1 MKQKKRSEINE
12 KDTWDLSVLYKNTEA
27 FKEEYK
33 KLKEDIKEIEKY
45 KGKLLESADTL
56 LNFLKLEDTLERR
69 LYKLYYYAHLNFDV
83 DTTNAKS
90 LELTAEISQ
99 LITIYSTLTSFVDPE
114 LLKAEYAKILNFYNE
129 KPELLTY
136 RFNLENLYRYKKH
149 TLKENEEKILST
161 LSEAL
166 NASDEI
172 YESLTDSDL
181 TFGNIVVDGKRIE
194 FTESNYSTFI
204 ESNDRKVRQ
213 KAFNILFKNY
223 QKYIHT
229 IANTF
234 RFHVETASKLA
245 KLKHYE
251 SSLAAS
257 LFQENIDIKVYENL
271 IKTVRK
277 NLSTLYDYYNL
288 KKEVLGLDKLHLYDI
303 YANMVSDIDVKY
315 TFDEAKNI
323 VLDALGIL
331 GTDYQKKLTKA
342 FNNRFIDIYNNKGK
356 RSGAYSS
363 GFYDTPPYI
372 LLNYEGG
379 YSDLTTL
386 AHELGH
392 SMHTM
397 YSCENNPYNT
407 SSYQIFVAEVAST
420 VNELLLLKYL
430 LKKTDSKK
438 EKLFL
443 LNKLLELF
451 KGTIFRQ
458 TMFAEFEKNM
468 YESHEKGIV
477 LTPEYLNSE
486 YYKLVCD
493 YFGRDV
499 VKDKLIQYE
508 WMRIPHFYYNF
519 YVYKYAIGLSAA
531 CKIVHD
537 IELNGEKAISNYLAF
552 LKTGGSMYPSEE
564 LKIAGVDISSPE
576 FIEEA
581 ISMFEG
587 TISEF
592 REIYRK

>member
-1 MKQKKRSEINE
+1 MKQKKRSEIKE
-12 KDTWDLSVLYKNTEA
+12 EDTWDLSVLYKNTEA

-33 KLKEDIKEIEKY
+33 KLKDDIKEIEKY

-114 LLKAEYAKILNFYNE
+114 LLKAEYAKILNFYDE

-271 IKTVRK
+271 IKTVRE

-581 ISMFEG
+581 ISMFKE

>member
-1 MKQKKRSEINE
+1 MKQKKRSEIKE
-12 KDTWDLSVLYKNTEA
+12 EDTWDLSVLYKNTEA

-83 DTTNAKS
+83 DTTSAKS

-99 LITIYSTLTSFVDPE
+99 LITVYSTLTSFVDPE
-114 LLKAEYAKILNFYNE
+114 LLKAEYAKILRFYEE

-477 LTPEYLNSE
+477 LTPEYLNRE

-581 ISMFEG
+581 IFMFKE

>member
-12 KDTWDLSVLYKNTEA
+12 KDTWDLSVLYKNVEA

-33 KLKEDIKEIEKY
+33 KLKDDIKEIEKY

-114 LLKAEYAKILNFYNE
+114 LLKAEYAKILRFYEE

-181 TFGNIVVDGKRIE
+181 TFGNIIVDGKRVE

-271 IKTVRK
+271 IKTVRE

-581 ISMFEG
+581 ISMFKE

>member
-1 MKQKKRSEINE
+1 MKQKKRSEIKE
-12 KDTWDLSVLYKNTEA
+12 EDTWDLSVLYKNTEA

-33 KLKEDIKEIEKY
+33 KLKDDIKEIEKY

-114 LLKAEYAKILNFYNE
+114 LLKAEYAKILRFYEE

-271 IKTVRK
+271 IKTVRE

-581 ISMFEG
+581 ISMFKE

>member
-12 KDTWDLSVLYKNTEA
+12 KDTWDLSVLYNNTEA

-149 TLKENEEKILST
+149 TLRENAEKILST

-581 ISMFEG
+581 IFMFKE

>member
-12 KDTWDLSVLYKNTEA
+12 KDTWDLSVLYNNTEA

-149 TLKENEEKILST
+149 TLRENEEKILST

-181 TFGNIVVDGKRIE
+181 TFVNIIVDGKRVE

-315 TFDEAKNI
+315 TFDKAKNI

>member
-12 KDTWDLSVLYKNTEA
+12 KDTWDLSVLYNNTEA

-181 TFGNIVVDGKRIE
+181 TFGNIIVDGKRVE

-303 YANMVSDIDVKY
+303 YANMVLDIDVKY

-581 ISMFEG
+581 ISMFKE

>member
-1 MKQKKRSEINE
+1 
-12 KDTWDLSVLYKNTEA
+12 
-27 FKEEYK
+27 
-33 KLKEDIKEIEKY
+33 
-45 KGKLLESADTL
+45 
-56 LNFLKLEDTLERR
+56 
-69 LYKLYYYAHLNFDV
+69 
-83 DTTNAKS
+83 
-90 LELTAEISQ
+90 
-99 LITIYSTLTSFVDPE
+99 
-114 LLKAEYAKILNFYNE
+114 
-129 KPELLTY
+129 
-136 RFNLENLYRYKKH
+136 
-149 TLKENEEKILST
+149 
-161 LSEAL
+161 
-166 NASDEI
+166 
-172 YESLTDSDL
+172 
-181 TFGNIVVDGKRIE
+181 
-194 FTESNYSTFI
+194 
-204 ESNDRKVRQ
+204 
-213 KAFNILFKNY
+213 
-223 QKYIHT
+223 
-229 IANTF
+229 
-234 RFHVETASKLA
+234 
-245 KLKHYE
+245 
-251 SSLAAS
+251 
-257 LFQENIDIKVYENL
+257 
-271 IKTVRK
+271 
-277 NLSTLYDYYNL
+277 
-288 KKEVLGLDKLHLYDI
+288 
-303 YANMVSDIDVKY
+303 MVSDIDVKY

-493 YFGRDV
+493 YFGRDD

-581 ISMFEG
+581 ISMFKE

>member
-1 MKQKKRSEINE
+1 MKQKKRSEIKE
-12 KDTWDLSVLYKNTEA
+12 EDTWDLSVLYKNTEA

-33 KLKEDIKEIEKY
+33 KLKDDIKEIEKY

-257 LFQENIDIKVYENL
+257 LFQENIDIKVYDNL

-323 VLDALGIL
+323 VLDALGML

-581 ISMFEG
+581 ISMFKE

>member
-1 MKQKKRSEINE
+1 MKQKKRSEIKE
-12 KDTWDLSVLYKNTEA
+12 EDTWDLSVLYKNTEA

-33 KLKEDIKEIEKY
+33 KLKDDIKEIEKY

-251 SSLAAS
+251 SSLTAS

-581 ISMFEG
+581 ISMFKE

>member
-12 KDTWDLSVLYKNTEA
+12 KDTWDLSVLYNNTEA

-33 KLKEDIKEIEKY
+33 KLKDDIKEIEKY

-114 LLKAEYAKILNFYNE
+114 LLKAEYAKILRFYEE

-323 VLDALGIL
+323 VLDALGML

-581 ISMFEG
+581 IFMFKE

>member
-1 MKQKKRSEINE
+1 MKQKKRSEIKE
-12 KDTWDLSVLYKNTEA
+12 EDTWDLSVLYKNTEA

-33 KLKEDIKEIEKY
+33 KLKDDIKEIEKY

-204 ESNDRKVRQ
+204 EANDRKVRQ

-271 IKTVRK
+271 IKTVRE

-537 IELNGEKAISNYLAF
+537 IELNCEKAISNYLAF

-581 ISMFEG
+581 ISMFKE

>member
-33 KLKEDIKEIEKY
+33 KLKDDIKEIEKY

-181 TFGNIVVDGKRIE
+181 TFGNIVVDGKRVE

-271 IKTVRK
+271 IKTVRE

-397 YSCENNPYNT
+397 YSCENNSYNT

-430 LKKTDSKK
+430 LKKTDLKK

-581 ISMFEG
+581 ISMFKE

>member
-33 KLKEDIKEIEKY
+33 KLKDDIKEIEKY

-581 ISMFEG
+581 IFMFKE

>member
-33 KLKEDIKEIEKY
+33 KLKDDIKEIEKY

-271 IKTVRK
+271 IKTVRE

-581 ISMFEG
+581 ISMFKE

>member
-12 KDTWDLSVLYKNTEA
+12 KDTWDLSVLYNNTEA

-114 LLKAEYAKILNFYNE
+114 LLKAEYAKILRFYEE

-149 TLKENEEKILST
+149 TLRENAEKILST

-257 LFQENIDIKVYENL
+257 LFQENIDIKVYDNL

-323 VLDALGIL
+323 VLDALGML

-581 ISMFEG
+581 ISMFKE

>member
-1 MKQKKRSEINE
+1 MKQKKRSEIKE
-12 KDTWDLSVLYKNTEA
+12 EDTWDLSVLYKNTEA

-33 KLKEDIKEIEKY
+33 KLKDDIKEIEKY

-114 LLKAEYAKILNFYNE
+114 LLKAEYAKILRFYEE

-181 TFGNIVVDGKRIE
+181 TFGNIVVDGKRVE

-234 RFHVETASKLA
+234 RFHVEIASKLA

-251 SSLAAS
+251 SSLTAS

-303 YANMVSDIDVKY
+303 YANMVSAIDVKY

-323 VLDALGIL
+323 VLDALGML

-581 ISMFEG
+581 ISMFKE

>member
-12 KDTWDLSVLYKNTEA
+12 KDTWDLSVLYNNTEA

-271 IKTVRK
+271 IKTVRE

-581 ISMFEG
+581 ISMFKE

>member
-12 KDTWDLSVLYKNTEA
+12 KDTWDLSVLYNNTEA

-114 LLKAEYAKILNFYNE
+114 LLKAEYAKILRFYEE

-181 TFGNIVVDGKRIE
+181 TFGNIVVDGKRVE

-303 YANMVSDIDVKY
+303 YANMVLDIDVKY

-581 ISMFEG
+581 ISMFKE

>member
-1 MKQKKRSEINE
+1 MKQKKRSEIKE
-12 KDTWDLSVLYKNTEA
+12 EDTWDLSVLYKNTEA

-33 KLKEDIKEIEKY
+33 KLKDDIKEIEKY

-277 NLSTLYDYYNL
+277 NLSTLYDYYSL

-581 ISMFEG
+581 ISMFKE

>member
-1 MKQKKRSEINE
+1 MKQKKRSEIKE
-12 KDTWDLSVLYKNTEA
+12 EDTWDLSVLYKNTEA

-33 KLKEDIKEIEKY
+33 KLKDDIKEIEKY

-181 TFGNIVVDGKRIE
+181 TFGNIVVDGKRVE

-251 SSLAAS
+251 SSLTAS

-303 YANMVSDIDVKY
+303 YANMVLDIDVKY

-581 ISMFEG
+581 IFMFKE

>member
-1 MKQKKRSEINE
+1 MKQKKRSEIKE
-12 KDTWDLSVLYKNTEA
+12 EDTWDLSVLYKNTEA

-564 LKIAGVDISSPE
+564 LKTAGVDILSPE

-581 ISMFEG
+581 ISMFKE

-592 REIYRK
+592 QKIYRK

>member
-12 KDTWDLSVLYKNTEA
+12 KDTWDLSVLYNNTEA

-149 TLKENEEKILST
+149 TLRENAEKILST

>member
-12 KDTWDLSVLYKNTEA
+12 KDTWDLSVLYNNTEA

-149 TLKENEEKILST
+149 TLRENEEKILST

-407 SSYQIFVAEVAST
+407 SSYHIFVAEVAST

-477 LTPEYLNSE
+477 LTCEYLNKE

-493 YFGRDV
+493 YFGFDV
-499 VKDKLIQYE
+499 EKDKLIQYE

>member
-12 KDTWDLSVLYKNTEA
+12 KDTWDLSVLYNNTEA

-33 KLKEDIKEIEKY
+33 KLKDDIKEIEKY

-303 YANMVSDIDVKY
+303 YANMVLDIDVKY

-486 YYKLVCD
+486 YYNLVCD

-508 WMRIPHFYYNF
+508 WMRLPHFYYNF

-581 ISMFEG
+581 ISMFKE

>member
-1 MKQKKRSEINE
+1 MKQKKRSEIKE
-12 KDTWDLSVLYKNTEA
+12 EDTWDLSVLYKNTEA

-271 IKTVRK
+271 IKTVRE

-342 FNNRFIDIYNNKGK
+342 FNNHFIDIYNNKGK

-581 ISMFEG
+581 ISMFKE

>member
-1 MKQKKRSEINE
+1 MKQKKRSEIKE
-12 KDTWDLSVLYKNTEA
+12 EDTWDLSVLYKNTEA

-33 KLKEDIKEIEKY
+33 KLKDDIKEIEKY

-114 LLKAEYAKILNFYNE
+114 LLKAEYAKILRFYEE

-149 TLKENEEKILST
+149 TLRENAEKILST

-257 LFQENIDIKVYENL
+257 LFQENIDIKVYDNL

-323 VLDALGIL
+323 VLDALGML

-407 SSYQIFVAEVAST
+407 SSYQIFVVEVAST

-581 ISMFEG
+581 ISMFKE

>member
-33 KLKEDIKEIEKY
+33 KLKDDIKEIEKY

-114 LLKAEYAKILNFYNE
+114 LLKAEYAKILRFYEE

-251 SSLAAS
+251 SSLTAS

-581 ISMFEG
+581 ISMFKE

>member
-12 KDTWDLSVLYKNTEA
+12 KDTWDLSVLYNNTEA

-33 KLKEDIKEIEKY
+33 KLKDDIKEIEKY

-114 LLKAEYAKILNFYNE
+114 LLKAEYAKILRFYEE

-181 TFGNIVVDGKRIE
+181 TFGNIIVDGKRVE

-303 YANMVSDIDVKY
+303 YANMVLDIDVKY

-581 ISMFEG
+581 ISMFKE

>member
-1 MKQKKRSEINE
+1 MKQKKRSEIKE
-12 KDTWDLSVLYKNTEA
+12 EDTWDLSVLYKNTEA

-33 KLKEDIKEIEKY
+33 KLKDDIKEIEKY

-83 DTTNAKS
+83 DTTSAKS

-114 LLKAEYAKILNFYNE
+114 LLKAEYAKILRFYEE

-149 TLKENEEKILST
+149 TLRENAEKILST

-251 SSLAAS
+251 SSLTAS

-477 LTPEYLNSE
+477 LTPEYLNRE

-581 ISMFEG
+581 IFMFKE

>member
-1 MKQKKRSEINE
+1 MKQKKRSEIKE
-12 KDTWDLSVLYKNTEA
+12 EDTWDLSVLYKNTEA

-33 KLKEDIKEIEKY
+33 KLKDDIKEIEKY

-271 IKTVRK
+271 IKTVRE

-493 YFGRDV
+493 YFGRDA

>member
-12 KDTWDLSVLYKNTEA
+12 KDTWDLSVLYNNTEA

-581 ISMFEG
+581 ISMFKE

>member
-181 TFGNIVVDGKRIE
+181 TFGNIVVDGKRVE

-257 LFQENIDIKVYENL
+257 LFQENIDIKVYDNL
-271 IKTVRK
+271 IKTVRE
-277 NLSTLYDYYNL
+277 NLNTLYDYYNL

-303 YANMVSDIDVKY
+303 YANMVLDIDVKY

-323 VLDALGIL
+323 VLDALGML

-581 ISMFEG
+581 ISMFKE

>member
-1 MKQKKRSEINE
+1 MKQKKRSEIKE
-12 KDTWDLSVLYKNTEA
+12 EDTWDLSVLYKNTEA

-33 KLKEDIKEIEKY
+33 KLKDDIKEIEKY

-581 ISMFEG
+581 ISMFKE

>member
-12 KDTWDLSVLYKNTEA
+12 KDTWDLSVLYKNVEA

-33 KLKEDIKEIEKY
+33 KLKDDIKEIEKY

-114 LLKAEYAKILNFYNE
+114 LLKAEYAKILRFYEE

-181 TFGNIVVDGKRIE
+181 TFGNIIVDGKRVE

-477 LTPEYLNSE
+477 LTPEYLNRE

-581 ISMFEG
+581 IFMFKE

>member
-12 KDTWDLSVLYKNTEA
+12 KDTWDLSVLYKNVEA

-33 KLKEDIKEIEKY
+33 KLKDDIKEIEKY

-114 LLKAEYAKILNFYNE
+114 LLKAEYAKILRFYEE

-271 IKTVRK
+271 IKTVRE

-581 ISMFEG
+581 IFMFKE

>member
-1 MKQKKRSEINE
+1 MKQKKRSEIKE
-12 KDTWDLSVLYKNTEA
+12 EDTWDLSVLYKNTEA

-33 KLKEDIKEIEKY
+33 KLKDDIKEIEKY

-114 LLKAEYAKILNFYNE
+114 LLKAEYAKILRFYEE

-149 TLKENEEKILST
+149 TLRENAEKILST

-581 ISMFEG
+581 ISMFKE